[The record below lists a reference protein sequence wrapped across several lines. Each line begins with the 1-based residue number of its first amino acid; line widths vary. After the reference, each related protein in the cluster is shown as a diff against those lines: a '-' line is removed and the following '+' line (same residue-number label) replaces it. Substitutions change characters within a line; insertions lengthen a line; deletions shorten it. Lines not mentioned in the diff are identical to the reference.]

1 MSEAAHRRRRLGGN
15 THDAHPALAP
25 HSIHTAATD
34 GLLSLL
40 SPRVLFSICLGL
52 GTAGLLA
59 RNFFG
64 EPALFGVALA
74 GGILFERLLVAPIW
88 NFGMRFESNPAL
100 TLESAVTGEATAVS
114 NFDANGQGL
123 ISVEVDG
130 QVLQVLGT
138 LQLADREMH
147 ARVPRGA
154 KLRVESVDTE
164 RNRCTV
170 SLL

>member
-1 MSEAAHRRRRLGGN
+1 M
-15 THDAHPALAP
+15 
-25 HSIHTAATD
+25 
-34 GLLSLL
+34 
-40 SPRVLFSICLGL
+40 LFSICLGL
-52 GTAGLLA
+52 GTAGILA
-59 RNFFG
+59 RSFFD

-100 TLESAVTGEATAVS
+100 TLESAITSEATAVS

-123 ISVEVDG
+123 IAVEVDG
-130 QVLQVLGT
+130 QVMQVLGT
-138 LQLADREMH
+138 LQLSDREMH

-154 KLRVESVDTE
+154 KLRVESVDTA